1 MGRVKL
7 QISVPDEMVERIDRI
22 ANEMGMT
29 RSQLCAFFIGNS
41 VRQTEMQ
48 TNAIASLSSTIAP
61 VLEQALKEE
70 QEKKLAGAGE

>member
-1 MGRVKL
+1 MGRIKL
-7 QISVPDEMVERIDRI
+7 QISVPDEMVERIDKI

-29 RSQLCAFFIGNS
+29 RSQLCAFFIGSS